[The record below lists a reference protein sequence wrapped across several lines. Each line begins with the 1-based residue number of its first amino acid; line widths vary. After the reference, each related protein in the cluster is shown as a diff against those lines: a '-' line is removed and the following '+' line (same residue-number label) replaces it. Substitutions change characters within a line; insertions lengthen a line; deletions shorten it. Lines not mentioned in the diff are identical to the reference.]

1 MTRPSADRPPNR
13 MRRRLAAVALGLVG
27 VVGLGLASASQL
39 TVGGGSLGVGTAMV
53 ASCQG
58 ATPVT
63 VSFTSEFS
71 SGAYRATQVKL
82 SNVAGTCNDLSFRL
96 QLTGA
101 GGVAVGSE
109 ITGTVSLTGGVL
121 TVPIPSTA
129 VTSIS
134 GVAAVIRS

>member
-1 MTRPSADRPPNR
+1 MTRPSADRPPNP

-39 TVGGGSLGVGTAMV
+39 AVSSGSLGVGTAMV

-58 ATPVT
+58 AAPVT
-63 VSFTSEFS
+63 VSFTSAFS
-71 SGAYRATQVKL
+71 TGAYRATEVKL
-82 SNVAGTCNDLSFRL
+82 SNVAAACNGLSYRL

-101 GGVAVGSE
+101 GGVAVGAD
-109 ITGTVSLTGGVL
+109 IAGTVSLTAGVL
-121 TVPIPSTA
+121 TVPIPSTT
-129 VTSIS
+129 VTSIR